1 MLNMKQKAHQ
11 MSPQM
16 LALAHQLAGHAA
28 AAQSVAKRLTGHLSH
43 GSESAAEEK
52 AESPAVQKA
61 EGAAGEHQEKVSP
74 FAKKSNPFA
83 KKSNP
88 FSKGKY

>member
-1 MLNMKQKAHQ
+1 MLNMKEKAHQ
-11 MSPQM
+11 VSPQM

-61 EGAAGEHQEKVSP
+61 EGAAGERAEYSSN
-74 FAKKSNPFA
+74 KKSNPFA